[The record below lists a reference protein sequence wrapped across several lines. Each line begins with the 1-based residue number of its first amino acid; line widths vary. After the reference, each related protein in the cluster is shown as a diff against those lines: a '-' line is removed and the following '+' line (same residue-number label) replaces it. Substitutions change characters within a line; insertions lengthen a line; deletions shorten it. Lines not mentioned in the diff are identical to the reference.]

1 MARQENRELRVLTT
15 AAELREAVLDL
26 RRAGRTI
33 GLVPTMGALHAGHL
47 SLVQASRAQCDVTL
61 ATIFVNP
68 TQFAPHEDFGKYP
81 RTFDADRRALA
92 DCGADLLFAPAEG
105 EVYPPGFSTYVEPPA
120 VAAPL
125 EGQCRP
131 GHFRGVATVV
141 LKLFLL
147 SGADVAFFGRK
158 DYQQALVIQHLV
170 RDLDVPVRICV
181 CPIVREPDGL
191 AMSSRNR
198 YLRAEE
204 RRRATALW
212 QALSW
217 AAERVAAGE
226 RDVERLTA
234 RMRAVLEEN
243 GLARIDYVTVAD
255 PHTLRPVQTIQA
267 PAVALIAAH
276 LGNTRL
282 IDNILLQP

>member
-1 MARQENRELRVLTT
+1 
-15 AAELREAVLDL
+15 
-26 RRAGRTI
+26 
-33 GLVPTMGALHAGHL
+33 
-47 SLVQASRAQCDVTL
+47 VTL

-68 TQFAPHEDFGKYP
+68 TQFAPHEDFTRYP
-81 RTFDADRRALA
+81 RTFDSDRRALA
-92 DCGADLLFAPAEG
+92 ESGTELLFAPADG
-105 EVYPPGFSTYVEPPA
+105 EMYPAGFSTYVEPPA

-125 EGQCRP
+125 EGRCRP

-141 LKLFLL
+141 LKLFQLT
-147 SGADVAFFGRK
+147 SADVAFFGQK
-158 DYQQALVIQHLV
+158 DFQQALVIQHMV

-212 QALSW
+212 RALSW

-226 RDVERLTA
+226 RDADRLTV
-234 RMRAVLEEN
+234 RMRAELENN
-243 GLARIDYVTVAD
+243 GLARIDYVAVAD
-255 PHTLRPVQTIQA
+255 PQTLCPVQTIQG
-267 PAVALIAAH
+267 PAVALIAAY
-276 LGNTRL
+276 LGSTRL
-282 IDNILLQP
+282 IDNIWLQP